1 MGHRYPGPVIDRE
14 RLIADVM
21 RKRRRDAIKLI
32 VVSSLFVVA
41 GAVIVVG
48 PGHPIGLLC
57 LLFFGGC
64 LLVGIA
70 QLIGEERLVGRVLL
84 VVAAGATAVGCAFCA
99 LLESL
104 GVPVIGGWRYAPGF
118 TIPAFAVGALFYG
131 AAAVIGLIR
140 LVRFVRGDWARPPR
154 R

>member
-1 MGHRYPGPVIDRE
+1 MTEFERYFAEV
-14 RLIADVM
+14 V

-41 GAVIVVG
+41 GVVIVVG

-70 QLIGEERLVGRVLL
+70 QLIGEERLPGRVLL

-118 TIPAFAVGALFYG
+118 TIPVFAIGALFYG
-131 AAAVIGLIR
+131 AAAVIGVIQ
-140 LVRFVRGDWARPPR
+140 LVRFVRGDWARPPARSR
-154 R
+154 RRRR